1 MLKQKGRQL
10 SITDIDVL
18 EQWSN
23 RPLVSENS
31 IYYALAEADDIFS
44 DELFSSA
51 YSHKGRPATSPAM
64 LTKVL
69 LLQFY
74 ENVSDRQAEERAL
87 YDLRWKVALH
97 LPIGESGFDHST
109 LSNFRDRL
117 LQNKKEQEVFQKILE
132 KAAERKLIP
141 QNSVRQIIDSTCT
154 LGAGAVQDTYT
165 LIRKSIYKLI
175 QELQKKINIVEIV
188 KEPLKLNYQDDSKPK
203 IDWNNPEERNQLLN
217 DLISDAEKLLS
228 AIESH
233 KLSPKGQQLKEILS
247 KIVEQ
252 DIQRQ
257 EDGTVIIKQGVAKD
271 RIIST
276 SDPEMRHG
284 RKSSSR
290 LFDGYKTH
298 TAMEEESEFITAV
311 EVTPGNQHDSEA
323 ATKLI
328 DAQPKEQQPETIM
341 GDTAYG
347 TGQVRAAMEDKQ
359 IKVIAPAP
367 AEPQRPGCYP
377 KSAFNIDLESE
388 TCQCPAGKIA
398 EEKRYSRAGKLKAF
412 AFSEKQCGNCPLKTE
427 CTQSK
432 QNRRIVTVHPYE
444 KQLQAAR
451 AFQKTEEFKE
461 AYSGRYKIER
471 KQSEMVRYGLRK
483 ARYIGQAKVKLQAY
497 LIATLVN
504 FKRLCK
510 LTMEQI
516 AKEPLPAIIG

>member
-154 LGAGAVQDTYT
+154 LGAGAVQDTYI

-175 QELQKKINIVEIV
+175 QELQKKINIVEIA

-233 KLSPKGQQLKEILS
+233 KLSPKGQQLKEVLS

-328 DAQPKEQQPETIM
+328 EAQPKEQQPETIK

-359 IKVIAPAP
+359 IK
-367 AEPQRPGCYP
+367 
-377 KSAFNIDLESE
+377 
-388 TCQCPAGKIA
+388 
-398 EEKRYSRAGKLKAF
+398 
-412 AFSEKQCGNCPLKTE
+412 
-427 CTQSK
+427 
-432 QNRRIVTVHPYE
+432 
-444 KQLQAAR
+444 
-451 AFQKTEEFKE
+451 
-461 AYSGRYKIER
+461 
-471 KQSEMVRYGLRK
+471 
-483 ARYIGQAKVKLQAY
+483 
-497 LIATLVN
+497 
-504 FKRLCK
+504 
-510 LTMEQI
+510 
-516 AKEPLPAIIG
+516 